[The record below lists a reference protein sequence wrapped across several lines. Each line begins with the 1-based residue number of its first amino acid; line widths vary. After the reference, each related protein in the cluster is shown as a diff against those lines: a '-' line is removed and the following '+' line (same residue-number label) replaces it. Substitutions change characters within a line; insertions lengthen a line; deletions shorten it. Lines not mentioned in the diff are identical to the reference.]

1 MIVEIADKEMTF
13 QAITRTGK
21 TVDKGLIV
29 QRAGADPI
37 VVGGSTP
44 ASPAPIPKTSPQT
57 TPAPAPQSP
66 ATRK

>member
-1 MIVEIADKEMTF
+1 MLMEMADKEMPF
-13 QAITRTGK
+13 QAVSRTGQ

-44 ASPAPIPKTSPQT
+44 ASPAPIRKTPPPTQ
-57 TPAPAPQSP
+57 PL
-66 ATRK
+66 R